1 MVPSAFQCPPYLFQI
16 YLKVKRDG
24 KWVEEEKLNLP
35 LPCFQPG
42 RGLFLCAKITKYDRE
57 TGRYELEYSHGPY
70 LPYETPSNK
79 KRLGVKKFPQA
90 VTRFVIDG
98 VDPHLI
104 SVDPT
109 MRNSMSGPDHV
120 ASTTQTASYYR
131 GGARLYTIVRPTL
144 ITLACRAASNPP
156 TRAA

>member
-42 RGLFLCAKITKYDRE
+42 RGLFLCAKITKYDKE

-104 SVDPT
+104 SVD
-109 MRNSMSGPDHV
+109 MSENYSSHFPLFILSATTV
-120 ASTTQTASYYR
+120 QCLAFLYYISTVDLGDDDLADVTATTV
-131 GGARLYTIVRPTL
+131 GATG
-144 ITLACRAASNPP
+144 S
-156 TRAA
+156 